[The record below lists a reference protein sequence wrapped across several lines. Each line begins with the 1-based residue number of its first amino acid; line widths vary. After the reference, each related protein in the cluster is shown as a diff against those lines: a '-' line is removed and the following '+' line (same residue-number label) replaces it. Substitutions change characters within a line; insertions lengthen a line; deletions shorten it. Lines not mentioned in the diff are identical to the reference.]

1 MRSGVAGIHLP
12 KESRIKHDPAVN
24 RNPEDLSIFDVES
37 CATAVAVIGPEH
49 GDEFPAALDE
59 LGFHPLFVR
68 MILKRVTFERA
79 DPLFPAEFHNRDI
92 DRSFPEHL
100 AVVVQ
105 ITTLHVEV
113 FQPRACLLLF
123 TTVIYGASG
132 LLGSKT
138 SRVDGRVGSDQRP
151 E

>member
-1 MRSGVAGIHLP
+1 MV
-12 KESRIKHDPAVN
+12 
-24 RNPEDLSIFDVES
+24 
-37 CATAVAVIGPEH
+37 GPEH
-49 GDEFPAALDE
+49 RDEFPATLDE
-59 LGFHPLFVR
+59 LGFHPLFVW
-68 MILKRVTFERA
+68 MIAKRITFECA
-79 DPLFPAEFHNRDI
+79 DPLFPAEFHNGNI

-123 TTVIYGASG
+123 TTVVYDASG
-132 LLGSKT
+132 LMGSQT
-138 SRVDGRVGSDQRP
+138 SRVDGPVGSYQRP